1 MPKKAILV
9 KISPPSLLSS
19 TLRRITRKCTL
30 LGGTVLSWFLFRT
43 STISG
48 QRKEGVGLLLLA
60 VGISI
65 KSIVQGA
72 IALLLGVVWLLV
84 FFSSVESRCFVEKRQ
99 WMHINDS
106 NALST
111 RKDWGSR
118 KTKKKEGM
126 PLNCGGT
133 MTRFSCRQKSWF
145 PACLDGLQ
153 SIPLL
158 ARWR

>member
-111 RKDWGSR
+111 RKD
-118 KTKKKEGM
+118 
-126 PLNCGGT
+126 
-133 MTRFSCRQKSWF
+133 
-145 PACLDGLQ
+145 
-153 SIPLL
+153 
-158 ARWR
+158 

>member
-1 MPKKAILV
+1 MHTTSALV
-9 KISPPSLLSS
+9 LLS
-19 TLRRITRKCTL
+19 R
-30 LGGTVLSWFLFRT
+30 FLFRT

-48 QRKEGVGLLLLA
+48 QRKEGGLLLLALLA

-72 IALLLGVVWLLV
+72 IALLLYYYWGVVWLLV
-84 FFSSVESRCFVEKRQ
+84 FFSSGESRCFVEKRQ

-111 RKDWGSR
+111 RKDWGRR
-118 KTKKKEGM
+118 KTRGAWEELRRARIGRDAIK
-126 PLNCGGT
+126 LWRT

-153 SIPLL
+153 SILLPPLLL